1 MLDISWAELLF
12 IAVVAIIVIGPKDL
26 PRALRTVGQ
35 WTGRAKR
42 VAGDFQRQFNEAIRE
57 AELDT
62 VKDTVN
68 KVGKG
73 TIDPLGSVRKEFTK
87 IETDI
92 KDDLNKAAG
101 TDKASGDGK
110 VAEASRDKGAAG
122 VAAAAVAGTPKPEEM
137 ATSPD
142 LIAPDTS
149 PDAEAHQS
157 EAAEATESAAPKTP
171 EPHAKKEAAV
181 GDAKS

>member
-62 VKDTVN
+62 VKDTVT

-73 TIDPLGSVRKEFTK
+73 KIDPIGSVRKEFTK
-87 IETDI
+87 IETDL
-92 KDDLNKAAG
+92 KEDL
-101 TDKASGDGK
+101 DKAGGGGK
-110 VAEASRDKGAAG
+110 ATEPAKSAKTAEAIREQGAAA
-122 VAAAAVAGTPKPEEM
+122 VTAAAVAGTPKPEEM

-142 LIAPDTS
+142 LVAPDTS
-149 PDAEAHQS
+149 PDADAH
-157 EAAEATESAAPKTP
+157 ATETAAPPAEK
-171 EPHAKKEAAV
+171 AAV